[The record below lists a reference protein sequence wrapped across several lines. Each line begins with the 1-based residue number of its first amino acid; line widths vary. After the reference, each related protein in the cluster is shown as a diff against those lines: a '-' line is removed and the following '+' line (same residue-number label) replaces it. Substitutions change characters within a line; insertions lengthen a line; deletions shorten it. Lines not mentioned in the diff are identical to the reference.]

1 MKIKIAV
8 AEDNSFLFES
18 IKDKLSLFSD
28 FTLKYRGEHGKDL
41 LEKLQENHHIDV
53 ILMDIQM
60 PIMDGIETTQLIKNK
75 YPQIKVIMLTIF
87 DSDAYIFKA
96 IQAGADGYLLKE
108 TTPDLLYK
116 GIIDVLEGGAAMT
129 PSIALRTLHLLR
141 SPEALKNKGEMQDFS
156 LTKRETEILE
166 QLSKGLNYHQI
177 ADNLIISPATVRK
190 HIENCYKK
198 LQVHNKM
205 EAVQKGIKHNL
216 I

>member
-8 AEDNSFLFES
+8 AEDNIFLFES
-18 IKDKLSLFSD
+18 IKDKMSLFPD
-28 FTLKYRGEHGKDL
+28 FSLKFRGENGRDL
-41 LEKLQENHHIDV
+41 LDKLQSNHNIDLV
-53 ILMDIQM
+53 LMDIQM
-60 PIMDGIETTQLIKNK
+60 PEMDGIEATKVIKTK
-75 YPQIKVIMLTIF
+75 YPQVKIVMLTIF
-87 DSDAYIFKA
+87 DSDDYIFKA

-108 TTPDLLYK
+108 TTPDALHK

-141 SPEALKNKGEMQDFS
+141 SPETIEQKKDTKDFQ